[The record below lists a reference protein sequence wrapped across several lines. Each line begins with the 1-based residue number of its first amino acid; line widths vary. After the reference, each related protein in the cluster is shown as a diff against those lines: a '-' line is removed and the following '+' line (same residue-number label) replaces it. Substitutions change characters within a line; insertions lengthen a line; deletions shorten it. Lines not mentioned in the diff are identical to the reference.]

1 MAIQDTAALFQEG
14 EMVYIGSRYADETE
28 FFKAAVYFHVLRENF
43 ERVVETAKEKR
54 RRTCSYYLIR

>member
-28 FFKAAVYFHVLRENF
+28 FFEAAVYFHV
-43 ERVVETAKEKR
+43 
-54 RRTCSYYLIR
+54 